1 LGFIPPYAQKGD
13 DAPNDKMDEPILNYH
28 DGVGLCTSLETTSS
42 RLFSRGCD
50 ATADVYEDGF
60 AFSVSVPP
68 VGSADCARLG
78 ALIREH
84 AGQSRSDP
92 PSASPILV
100 ELDQATNIPALG
112 AQKLANLAHVLVNR
126 FLRAYEHTY
135 FDMLVPRHRLDGRT
149 VVIIA
154 PEGAKR
160 VDYAPVT
167 LDLGDILDHY
177 LPPHVDAEPV
187 TLAYLMGS
195 PDAISPSWR
204 ILVDSARHFES
215 GNVREAVLCAC
226 SAAEIAAVPAVEE
239 WLEQATLRR
248 DADTVRN
255 AVRDMGNP
263 LRFEFCIS
271 GSCTKAF
278 VDMSESDRVDL
289 LTELR
294 RMNTL
299 RNGVV
304 HRGAEPDAIAT
315 VAAIRAAAL
324 FVCKMWLNELER
336 AT

>member
-1 LGFIPPYAQKGD
+1 MD
-13 DAPNDKMDEPILNYH
+13 DPILNFY
-28 DGVGLCTSLETTSS
+28 DSVGLCTFLETTSS
-42 RLFSRGCD
+42 RLFSRGCT
-50 ATADVYEDGF
+50 ATADVVSEDGV

-68 VGSADCARLG
+68 VGSADFAQLG
-78 ALIREH
+78 AVIRGH
-84 AGQSRSDP
+84 AGESRSDP
-92 PSASPILV
+92 SSASPVLV
-100 ELDQATNIPALG
+100 EVDQDTNVLTLG
-112 AQKLANLAHVLVNR
+112 AQQQANLAHVLVNR

-135 FDMLVPRHRLDGRT
+135 FDMLIPRHRLDGRT
-149 VVIIA
+149 IVLLA
-154 PEGAKR
+154 PEGPKR

-177 LPPHVDAEPV
+177 LPAHVDAEPV
-187 TLAYLMGS
+187 SLAYLMGS

-215 GNVREAVLCAC
+215 GNLREAVLCAC
-226 SAAEIAAVPAVEE
+226 SAAEIVAVPAVEE
-239 WLEQATLRR
+239 WLGQSTLRR

-271 GSCTKAF
+271 GSCTRAF
-278 VDMSESDRVDL
+278 GDMSEHDRVDL

-304 HRGAEPDAIAT
+304 HRGADPDAIAT
-315 VAAIRAAAL
+315 AAAIRAAAL
-324 FVCKMWLNELER
+324 FVCKMWLRELQR